1 MLDRD
6 GPLKC
11 ICPSLRCSPPP
22 TASLSQLGT
31 SRGAQATSPILQLLK
46 VRDTSGFLPS
56 ELLQFAGFLHARRDA
71 QGFLPTSVFP
81 ALAFTASLCHV
92 SMHKDAVS
100 SPLLRPG
107 SCPSLKDTYFHIQV
121 VQRHRKFLRFAFGG
135 KGYQYKVLP
144 FWLALAPRMF
154 TKCMDAALAPMRLQG
169 IQILNYLDNWLFL
182 GSSREQVIQSQ
193 GLSSCSLFSSIFLG
207 VCLDS
212 TLMQARLAPA
222 RVESIRS
229 CTARFKLGWHVSV
242 GLCRRLLGLMVAA
255 SPVLPLVLLHMIP
268 FLWYEV
274 PGYSSLLAVPSPSK
288 SIRRLFLRPF
298 SVAGP

>member
-1 MLDRD
+1 MD
-6 GPLKC
+6 LKR
-11 ICPSLRCSPPP
+11 PNKPPA
-22 TASLSQLGT
+22 TASLGHSWYTYQEKESFPQLVGSRRT
-31 SRGAQATSPILQLLK
+31 SKVYLSISEMLSSANCIIVAAGNVSQATSPILQLLK

-56 ELLQFAGFLHARRDA
+56 DLLQFAGFLHARRDA

-107 SCPSLKDTYFHIQV
+107 SRPSLKDTYFHIQV

-154 TKCMDAALAPMRLQG
+154 TKCMDAALAPLRLQG

-182 GSSREQVIQSQ
+182 GSSREQVIRHRDSLLV
-193 GLSSCSLFSSIFLG
+193 LSSLPFFW
-207 VCLDS
+207 
-212 TLMQARLAPA
+212 
-222 RVESIRS
+222 ESAW
-229 CTARFKLGWHVSV
+229 TQPW
-242 GLCRRLLGLMVAA
+242 CRPVWPLLG
-255 SPVLPLVLLHMIP
+255 
-268 FLWYEV
+268 
-274 PGYSSLLAVPSPSK
+274 
-288 SIRRLFLRPF
+288 
-298 SVAGP
+298 